1 VWHSPLAGEFA
12 NLLVSGETLPAGLA
26 VDSASVYWA
35 SYGDNAIK
43 QAPLGGGTSQVLI
56 DVSGAPAPPYGV
68 AIPPAMVPVNWRKS
82 RRFWCR
88 LPTGGDPGASPTC
101 IEYDA

>member
-1 VWHSPLAGEFA
+1 VWQSPLSGEFA
-12 NLLVSGETLPAGLA
+12 NLLVGGETLPAGLT
-26 VDSASVYWA
+26 VDGANVYWA

-68 AIPPAMVPVNWRKS
+68 AVPPQWFP
-82 RRFWCR
+82 
-88 LPTGGDPGASPTC
+88 
-101 IEYDA
+101 

>member
-1 VWHSPLAGEFA
+1 VYQAPLAGEFA
-12 NLLVSGETLPAGLA
+12 NLLVSGESFPSGLT
-26 VDSASVYWA
+26 VDSTNVYWA

-68 AIPPAMVPVNWRKS
+68 AVPPQ
-82 RRFWCR
+82 RF
-88 LPTGGDPGASPTC
+88 G
-101 IEYDA
+101 